1 MRAPMPQDAAQALAE
16 KLTSGRWTHDY
27 PIGAGEARELGLNV
41 NTQIP
46 EDVLDLMA
54 LFPQPIKM
62 SQSVE
67 FGPGASAGAN

>member
-1 MRAPMPQDAAQALAE
+1 M
-16 KLTSGRWTHDY
+16 
-27 PIGAGEARELGLNV
+27 GLNV